1 MKVLVV
7 LALLAGLLYY
17 KERTRGIRAARK
29 SRERLEELKKGENY
43 GRWFTIASS
52 LDEDK
57 VYYGKVIRWN
67 VPEDDRDVAELYCVE
82 GSNPDGWTPSFLWS
96 KDDLILQ

>member
-1 MKVLVV
+1 MKLLIV
-7 LALLAGLLYY
+7 LAIVAGILYY
-17 KERTRGIRAARK
+17 KEHNRGVREARK
-29 SRERLEELKKGENY
+29 SRRRLEELKRGENY

-52 LDEDK
+52 VNSDK
-57 VYYGKVIRWN
+57 VYYGKVIRWD
-67 VPEDDRDVAELYCVE
+67 VPEDPRDVAELYCVE